1 MADKKKTL
9 KIPPSLAGK
18 DAYIRP
24 ATTDDI
30 ANTQHWLLQSEPQM
44 LSSQPVV
51 IENALMAAETFQ
63 KSAGSIDAEAFMIV
77 HTEDS
82 QPVGRI
88 LYDRYNSHNRSAYI
102 ECVVDPDER
111 KEGFATEGV
120 RLLCAYLFN
129 QRGLNK
135 LWGCVAIDNQ
145 AGIALC
151 DTSGFHK
158 EGTLRQH
165 YFYDGDYHD
174 GLLYAMLRY
183 EFAW

>member
-1 MADKKKTL
+1 MADKKKVL
-9 KIPPSLAGK
+9 KVPPSLVGK
-18 DAYIRP
+18 DVYLRP

-30 ANTQHWLLQSEPQM
+30 ASTQHWLLQSEPQM
-44 LSSQPVV
+44 MSAESIT
-51 IENALMAAETFQ
+51 IENASMAVESHKKASESPSGQT
-63 KSAGSIDAEAFMIV
+63 FMIV
-77 HTEDS
+77 RVDGA
-82 QPVGRI
+82 QPVGRVSFG
-88 LYDRYNSHNRSAYI
+88 RYNSHNRSAHV

-111 KEGFATEGV
+111 KEGFATEGI

-129 QRGLNK
+129 QRGMNK
-135 LWGCVAIDNQ
+135 VWGCVSIDNQ

-151 DTSGFHK
+151 DTAGFHK

-165 YFYDGDYHD
+165 YFYEGDYHD